1 MDKHVGE
8 GLPNVP
14 TQDKGRD
21 HCQVVGT
28 LGIDHGGKQVYQ
40 GIDDHQL
47 ECHIRI
53 GVILKSP
60 VENIFLVH
68 AHKI

>member
-8 GLPNVP
+8 RLPDVP
-14 TQDKGRD
+14 TQHKGRD
-21 HCQVVGT
+21 HGQVVGT
-28 LGIDHGGKQVYQ
+28 TGVDQTGKQVYQ
-40 GIDDHQL
+40 SIDDHQL
-47 ECHIRI
+47 EGDIRI

-60 VENIFLVH
+60 VEDIFLVH